1 MHKSTIILELCLIGL
16 SILLTIV
23 TTPLVNLNV
32 FSHAIAIPYDP
43 YTNYDNSQR
52 YNSDSDN
59 FGAHSS
65 GYGEEPSL
73 TELLEEPS
81 LTELLE
87 EPSLTELLEEPSL
100 AELLEENN
108 SNDPDPRST
117 EKNKYG
123 DSTNSLSENHSNGIN
138 FIAAGDWNCNAETEK
153 TINKIT
159 KLEPELILGLGDYT
173 FENISPQCWFDI
185 SDPIDDII
193 KIAIGNHDMDYQSS
207 YNQLLDHYNLPKPY
221 YSFNFHN
228 MHFLAISSEHPFEPG
243 SKQYNFI
250 QNDLEESFQNSSI
263 LWKIVFLHKPMY
275 TSAKFDKKDSEE
287 LKNIF
292 HELFEKYQVDLILS
306 GHTQYYQRSL
316 PLSYN
321 NDNPTYPVVMDQ
333 NNNEYENNDGI
344 IFLTAGTAGDELHK
358 ITYSLP
364 YYVIQKGE
372 FGFLNFDLTNGGQTL
387 VGTFYD
393 TDDNH
398 ILDKFIISK
407 DKTGKKTF

>member
-1 MHKSTIILELCLIGL
+1 M
-16 SILLTIV
+16 
-23 TTPLVNLNV
+23 
-32 FSHAIAIPYDP
+32 
-43 YTNYDNSQR
+43 
-52 YNSDSDN
+52 
-59 FGAHSS
+59 
-65 GYGEEPSL
+65 
-73 TELLEEPS
+73 
-81 LTELLE
+81 
-87 EPSLTELLEEPSL
+87 
-100 AELLEENN
+100 
-108 SNDPDPRST
+108 
-117 EKNKYG
+117 
-123 DSTNSLSENHSNGIN
+123 
-138 FIAAGDWNCNAETEK
+138 
-153 TINKIT
+153 T

-185 SDPIDDII
+185 SEPINNKI

-228 MHFLAISSEHPFEPG
+228 MHFLAISSEHPFEEG
-243 SKQYNFI
+243 SKQYEFI
-250 QNDLEESFQNSSI
+250 QNDLEESFQNPSI

-292 HELFEKYQVDLILS
+292 HELFEKYEVDLILS

-344 IFLTAGTAGDELHK
+344 IFVTAGTAGDELHK

-387 VGTFYD
+387 LGSFYD
-393 TDDNH
+393 TDDNQ